1 MNSNKKDKSMSLFSE
16 AKKVIAGGVN
26 SPARSFSGV
35 GGEPLFFKSAKGA
48 YIRTEG
54 DRELIDYVGS
64 WGPMILGHS
73 FPPVLN
79 SIKKAIENGLSF
91 GAPTTIETKLA
102 RKVKDFIP
110 SIEKIKNGKHRY

>member
-1 MNSNKKDKSMSLFSE
+1 MTEMNSNKKDKSMNLFSE

-64 WGPMILGHS
+64 WGPDDTRAF
-73 FPPVLN
+73 FPT
-79 SIKKAIENGLSF
+79 SIKLYKKSN
-91 GAPTTIETKLA
+91 
-102 RKVKDFIP
+102 
-110 SIEKIKNGKHRY
+110 